1 MLKWD
6 PNDIR
11 VIAFF
16 NKFPATRK
24 VDVEIRAVPDLDLLY
39 FAIVSFVLTK
49 NQRKFIEIILS
60 KEINKSYRSPVYRSA
75 CTIPK
80 ACFRGYFHDVSSPCT
95 DGIRLGN
102 PKDRSYG
109 YSFDIP
115 AMRTVELEQAFT
127 LGSIPCP
134 KCFEKEL
141 SRMRT
146 ELAPDLSE

>member
-1 MLKWD
+1 MFKWD

-39 FAIVSFVLTK
+39 FTIVSFVLTK

-60 KEINKSYRSPVYRSA
+60 KEINTSYRAPEYRSA

-102 PKDRSYG
+102 PKDPSYG

-115 AMRTVELEQAFT
+115 AMRTVELEHAFT

-141 SRMRT
+141 NHLRI
-146 ELAPDLSE
+146 ELAPDLPE